1 MANRILSLDVGFGF
15 TKSAVMEEGI
25 IVQKN
30 KEMDSIVELNAIEDT
45 SDLRVINDSIYDYDG
60 KKFLVGGNALQ
71 AVSEEAKVLDVTDYE
86 TFKYITPILVKK
98 YLAKYKGDFNRIV
111 LTISRAYY
119 EKSGE
124 YKKFV
129 SDNTGIPASN
139 IYVLPQSAAGK
150 LAIDKMGLD
159 LENPSKKS
167 KYMNYLI
174 IDGGYNTLD
183 ISLVLEGKLMP
194 INMKGYAGMGVIKI
208 AEKLIKHVKELS
220 GEDLSYSKARQIIE
234 TRKYVLRGKPYNLEE
249 FIDSS
254 INDYI
259 IEVGRFL
266 EDKYKVQMNNIE
278 NIIIFGGLA
287 ELIRT
292 KMDVWDTMFEPN
304 FVRIPETSSEYY
316 NCIGAL
322 FYTPAPKN

>member
-1 MANRILSLDVGFGF
+1 MAERILSLDVGFGY
-15 TKSAVMEEGI
+15 TKSAVMEDGI
-25 IVQKN
+25 IVEKN
-30 KEMDSIVELNAIEDT
+30 KEMDSIVELNTSEDT
-45 SDLRVINDSIYDYDG
+45 SDLHVINESIYDYDG

-71 AVSEEAKVLDVTDYE
+71 AVSDDAKVLDVKDYD

-98 YLAKYKGDFNRIV
+98 YLNKYKGDFNRIV
-111 LTISRAYY
+111 LTISRAFY

-124 YKKFV
+124 YKQFV
-129 SDNTGIPASN
+129 SDNTGIPVSN

-167 KYMNYLI
+167 KYLNYLI

-183 ISLVLEGKLMP
+183 VSLVLEGKLMP
-194 INMKGYAGMGVIKI
+194 INMKGYAGMGVIRI
-208 AEKLIKHVKELS
+208 ADKLISHVKELS

-234 TRKYVLRGKPYNLEE
+234 TRKYVLRGKVYEIDE

-259 IEVGRFL
+259 IEIGRFL
-266 EDKYKVQMNNIE
+266 EDKYKVQMDNIE

-292 KMDVWDTMFEPN
+292 KMKVWDTMYSPN
-304 FVRIPETSSEYY
+304 FVRIPVSSSEYY

-322 FYTPAPKN
+322 FFNPPAAK